1 MRGYKTYLFLG
12 IAFILIYL
20 VAQYNKPTPTDWNRT
35 FVKTD
40 KIPFGT
46 FIFYNSLVDVFPN
59 SSIINSNKRI
69 YNTLSDHEKKT
80 VYLIIAPEIKLDK
93 ADSAKLSTF
102 ISQGNDVFIASYSFG
117 EILSKQF
124 NIKVGSSFS
133 QNPTPVNFVNP
144 LLKST
149 ADYGFDKGVGD
160 NYFLKIDSTK
170 ATVLGIAAGG
180 KANFIKYK
188 LGKGNIFLMA
198 DPGFYSNVNFLDK
211 YGPEYASKSLSYLA
225 ENKRIIYD
233 GFFTKIQTEETDLFT
248 VFFKNPSLKYAYYL
262 SIFSLLLFVLYNLK
276 RRQRIIPLQESFS
289 NASLEFVQVVGSV
302 YYQNRN
308 NQDIAQKKIT
318 YFLAYLRSRYF
329 LQTIK
334 IDREFSELLVQKTG
348 IHQVQATY
356 LTKLLREIPQAE
368 SLSDHALID
377 LNQSIENFYKN
388 TQTYGTRAI

>member
-1 MRGYKTYLFLG
+1 MRGYKTYLTLG

-20 VAQYNKPTPTDWNRT
+20 VAQYNKPTPTDWSRT

-46 FIFYNSLVDVFPN
+46 FIFYNSLVDVLPN
-59 SSIINSNKRI
+59 TSIVNSNKRI
-69 YNTLSDHEKKT
+69 YNTLSNDEKKT
-80 VYLIIAPEIKLDK
+80 AYLIIAPEIKLDK
-93 ADSAKLSTF
+93 ADSAKLNAF
-102 ISQGNDVFIASYSFG
+102 VAQGNDVFIACYSFG
-117 EILSKQF
+117 DILSKQF
-124 NIKVGSSFS
+124 GIKVGNNFS

-160 NYFLKIDSTK
+160 NYFSKLDSAK
-170 ATVLGIAAGG
+170 ATVLGRTAGG
-180 KANFIKYK
+180 KANFIKFK
-188 LGKGNIFLMA
+188 LGKGSIFLMA
-198 DPGFYSNVNFLDK
+198 DPGFYSNVNLLDK
-211 YGPEYASKSLSYLA
+211 YGPEYAAKSLSYLVG
-225 ENKRIIYD
+225 NKRIIYD
-233 GFFTKIQTEETDLFT
+233 GFFTKTEAEETDLFT
-248 VFFKNPSLKYAYYL
+248 VFFKNPALKYAYYL
-262 SIFSLLLFVLYNLK
+262 AIFSLLLFVLYNLK
-276 RRQRIIPLQESFS
+276 RRQRIIPLQDSFS

-329 LQTIK
+329 LQTHK
-334 IDREFSELLVQKTG
+334 IDKEFSELLVQKTG

-377 LNQSIENFYKN
+377 LNQCIENFYKN
-388 TQTYGTRAI
+388 T